1 MGLLQL
7 VAASVTEKMYGIVPW
22 SVEAIAVVL
31 AIVIVFLTTL
41 LCMARSRSYGVKDTD
56 VLSLRTT
63 DVDCVGLL
71 NFNNLCAELKTVND
85 WHQLGINL
93 HVPADDLTEIERSY
107 KMNHRQRAAML
118 DLWLRRTP
126 NAVWKDVV
134 DALQQMG
141 ENRVAENIR
150 QKYIRGGSKLP
161 TAVQH
166 KCYEYTIECWRTPE
180 YPKMRAGST

>member
-7 VAASVTEKMYGIVPW
+7 VAASAQYSLVTEKMYGIVPW

-31 AIVIVFLTTL
+31 AIVIVFLTL
-41 LCMARSRSYGVKDTD
+41 LCMARSRSYGLQDTD

-63 DVDCVGLL
+63 DVDRVL
-71 NFNNLCAELKTVND
+71 NFNDLCAELKTVND

-93 HVPADDLTEIERSY
+93 LVPADDLIEIERNCQGNRRR
-107 KMNHRQRAAML
+107 KAEML

-150 QKYIRGGSKLP
+150 QKYIRGGSKLQ
-161 TAVQH
+161 TAV
-166 KCYEYTIECWRTPE
+166 
-180 YPKMRAGST
+180 